1 MEMSSEQQQ
10 EQHVPAEESGEA
22 VAISAADGAT
32 VTDGGLTVN
41 DDILINNIIMHN
53 NDDDGDNDVNLNDDN
68 VAGESSN
75 TTSSNNNNNNN
86 KKRKRCESSTAGTGG
101 KGAAPST
108 STSTSTST
116 QQRRRRDPRAPKSP
130 RTALELYQL
139 DAKRQY
145 LQKHASLPKDFI
157 TRKSIEFE
165 KLSFHKQQQWKVAE
179 AEDLLRY
186 QRAIAQYKSPPG
198 YDPYGNLLPSFEG
211 NEGGEEGQA
220 GDDYNDND
228 NENVGGPSNKLPKM
242 ERDPSLQ
249 QQQQAPAPGLQPS
262 IITTPD
268 GTTAVSTTAV
278 KTSHH
283 LTLATASFSDMVYEL
298 YKYKM
303 IHKHA
308 RVPIKK
314 GGILGKWIDK
324 LRKEHKKYKG
334 VVSGSSAGSSS
345 PTYNGGPTTSSLA
358 LHDNLRLDQERI
370 QVLTHLGM
378 AWEFPNEDYEE
389 IWQNHFRQLVQF
401 KEENGYVRRFI
412 CFVCA
417 CVYVC
422 MYVCVLED
430 LGVVSSRYIIHG

>member
-1 MEMSSEQQQ
+1 MEMSSEQQ
-10 EQHVPAEESGEA
+10 EQHVPAAESGEA

-32 VTDGGLTVN
+32 AGHGGLAVN
-41 DDILINNIIMHN
+41 DDILINNNIMNSNN
-53 NDDDGDNDVNLNDDN
+53 NDEDDGDGDNDVNLNDDN
-68 VAGESSN
+68 VAEESSN
-75 TTSSNNNNNNN
+75 TTSNKNNNNNNN
-86 KKRKRCESSTAGTGG
+86 KKRKRCESTTAATG
-101 KGAAPST
+101 AVPST
-108 STSTSTST
+108 STSTSTSASTSAST

-165 KLSFHKQQQWKVAE
+165 RLSFHKQQRWKVAE

-211 NEGGEEGQA
+211 NEGGEEGRA
-220 GDDYNDND
+220 GDDYNENE
-228 NENVGGPSNKLPKM
+228 NENVGPNM

-249 QQQQAPAPGLQPS
+249 QQQQQQQQQQAPAAGLQPS

-314 GGILGKWIDK
+314 GGILGKWIDR

-334 VVSGSSAGSSS
+334 VVSGSNNA
-345 PTYNGGPTTSSLA
+345 GPTTSSLA

-378 AWEFPNEDYEE
+378 PWEFPNEDYEE

-401 KEENGYVRRFI
+401 KEENGYVRRFYFFG
-412 CFVCA
+412 CVCLR
-417 CVYVC
+417 
-422 MYVCVLED
+422 LED
-430 LGVVSSRYIIHG
+430 DGVSS